1 MWNKLRDNHQRMEG
15 RDRKDAQS
23 AHGQFGGSGG
33 EGQQAFGVGK
43 LATLQA
49 GQVTAKPKQIHVEL
63 L

>member
-1 MWNKLRDNHQRMEG
+1 MENWEIIYQCMEG
-15 RDRKDAQS
+15 RDWKNAQS
-23 AHGQFGGSGG
+23 AHGQFGGTGG

-49 GQVTAKPKQIHVEL
+49 GQVTAEAEQIHVEL